1 MEDAPSPVIML
12 ETATGIGPWPITP
25 VAHLHEI
32 LLVDDH
38 MVVRRAL
45 GEALTL
51 SGYYVVDV
59 GSGEEALSA
68 LRDGLSPCFIFL
80 DPGMP
85 HASARRFRAAQLAD
99 PELAEIPVAILS
111 AMDVSP
117 DIAGALWIDDWLV
130 KPPEIEAMLR
140 LVDSRCRNDVA
151 FAGSPNRRQI
161 RTM

>member
-1 MEDAPSPVIML
+1 MMQ
-12 ETATGIGPWPITP
+12 TATGIGIAPRPITP
-25 VAHLHEI
+25 VVHLHEV

-51 SGYYVVDV
+51 SGCHVVDA

-85 HASARRFRAAQLAD
+85 HASARLFRAAQLSD

-117 DIAGALWIDDWLV
+117 DIASALWIDDWFV
-130 KPPEIEAMLR
+130 KPPDVDAMLR
-140 LVDSRCRNDVA
+140 LVDSCCHNDLRA
-151 FAGSPNRRQI
+151 MS
-161 RTM
+161 

>member
-1 MEDAPSPVIML
+1 MML
-12 ETATGIGPWPITP
+12 ETATGIEPHLVTR
-25 VAHLHEI
+25 VVHLHEI

-38 MVVRRAL
+38 MAVRRAL

-51 SGYYVVDV
+51 SGSHVVDV

-68 LRDGLSPCFIFL
+68 LRDGLSPCFVFL

-85 HASARRFRAAQLAD
+85 HAGARLFRAAQLAD

-111 AMDVSP
+111 AMDASP

-130 KPPEIEAMLR
+130 KPPEIDAMLR
-140 LVDSRCRNDVA
+140 LVDSRCPNDVGCP
-151 FAGSPNRRQI
+151 GSRSRRQI